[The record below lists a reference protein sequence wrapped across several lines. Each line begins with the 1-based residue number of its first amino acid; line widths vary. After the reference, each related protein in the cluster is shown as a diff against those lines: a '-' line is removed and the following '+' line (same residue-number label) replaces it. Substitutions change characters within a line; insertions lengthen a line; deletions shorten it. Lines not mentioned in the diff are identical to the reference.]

1 MTTIQTYLYTKKIEV
16 QFWDP
21 TVFVT
26 RNYQVYTR
34 PVTVYQGVDNPLNVV
49 IKNQDQKPANL
60 TGYVVQ
66 ADLQDVRN
74 TTTVT
79 SLAIRWV
86 DITRGFGVIIF
97 DRDLVN
103 NLDQRMYTITF
114 KKTKIGDAASTPMYS
129 DLDQTV
135 PIDIHVH
142 PAYYSTTNT
151 STDIDIII
159 DGGTM

>member
-49 IKNQDQKPANL
+49 IKNQDQKPVNL

-74 TTTVT
+74 STTLT
-79 SLAIRWV
+79 SLAVRWV
-86 DITRGFGVIIF
+86 DITRGFGVITL
-97 DRDLVN
+97 DRNLVN